1 LNKCCS
7 EGAGFASEALH
18 RAIAITLLTD
28 QCGLSLFRNEGGI
41 YGECRASTFR
51 TIGLTAAMVAIAL
64 GYRFSLFLISLHG
77 PWALHRSSNVR
88 RRI

>member
-77 PWALHRSSNVR
+77 P
-88 RRI
+88 